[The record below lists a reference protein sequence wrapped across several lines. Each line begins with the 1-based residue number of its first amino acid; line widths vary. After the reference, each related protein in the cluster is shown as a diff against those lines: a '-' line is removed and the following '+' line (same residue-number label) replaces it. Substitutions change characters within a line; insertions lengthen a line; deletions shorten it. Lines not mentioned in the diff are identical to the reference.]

1 MRQRVQ
7 DILGKIV
14 MDATET
20 MISDFLIGNI
30 QMDIIR
36 NVLSGIKRN
45 NLHLNDIIPLT
56 DFLSKN

>member
-1 MRQRVQ
+1 
-7 DILGKIV
+7 

-20 MISDFLIGNI
+20 MISDVLIGNI